1 MSGRPRTSDRVLRI
15 ALGASILLH
24 VVVLSIKF
32 KFPDAFELKSNPQL
46 EVVLVNAKSNT
57 KPQNAELLAQASL
70 DGGGNTDQERRAKT
84 PLPVLPQ
91 TNRGADVV
99 EQTQRRVQQLREQ
112 EKELVARAIEKKTEF
127 TVPLPPPPQPSS
139 QPSPEAPAPELHGQ
153 ELAARALAM
162 ARLEAS
168 IARQWDEYQKR
179 PKKNFVG
186 ARATEYRFARYVD
199 DWRIKVERVGN
210 ANYPAD
216 ARGRVY
222 GSLRMTVAIK
232 SDGSVD
238 AVEID
243 RPSGY
248 QILDRA
254 AERIVKLAG
263 PYSPFPADIKRDT
276 DILVITRT
284 FIFAPGDRLQSE

>member
-1 MSGRPRTSDRVLRI
+1 
-15 ALGASILLH
+15 
-24 VVVLSIKF
+24 
-32 KFPDAFELKSNPQL
+32 
-46 EVVLVNAKSNT
+46 
-57 KPQNAELLAQASL
+57 
-70 DGGGNTDQERRAKT
+70 
-84 PLPVLPQ
+84 
-91 TNRGADVV
+91 
-99 EQTQRRVQQLREQ
+99 
-112 EKELVARAIEKKTEF
+112 
-127 TVPLPPPPQPSS
+127 
-139 QPSPEAPAPELHGQ
+139 
-153 ELAARALAM
+153 M

-238 AVEID
+238 TVEID

-254 AERIVKLAG
+254 AERIVKMAG